1 MIVVRKTPAH
11 NILAAIAVHF
21 VASAIFI
28 RHTQR
33 VIGITPRGDA
43 PQIEVHLFADRTV
56 HKSPG
61 SAGFRALQII
71 AIAHISQAVGCNV
84 VLGFRVTHIPH
95 LRFCIR
101 ICSLRRGSFRRGRCQ
116 RIARVA
122 HIVKTV
128 HLALGEL
135 GKAAKTD
142 EAPQNHQE
150 AMPPNKVE
158 VFHVCKD

>member
-61 SAGFRALQII
+61 SAGYRALQII

-101 ICSLRRGSFRRGRCQ
+101 IRSLRRRCQ

-128 HLALGEL
+128 HLALL
-135 GKAAKTD
+135 
-142 EAPQNHQE
+142 
-150 AMPPNKVE
+150 
-158 VFHVCKD
+158 